1 MIKKLLSLSE
11 NLFTKTAFLTFAFR
25 SKCRVNK
32 STSCKKKPR
41 ENQYSSSSR
50 KKTKRRPII
59 APAIAVRLLKNESSQ
74 SSFMTSLV
82 RKLRYFLIFCLQNVC
97 GLSEYQCLNSLT
109 TASLFV
115 QQIRCHSKPHSI
127 VSHFQRQ
134 PHLWSKTHPSHDNN
148 LQLKSINGL

>member
-50 KKTKRRPII
+50 KKNQEKANNSPSYRCAAIKQKMSQHPANNANKMMSIMTNTCPLNITVFKII
-59 APAIAVRLLKNESSQ
+59 QGLFTNDKKNLFQ
-74 SSFMTSLV
+74 
-82 RKLRYFLIFCLQNVC
+82 R
-97 GLSEYQCLNSLT
+97 
-109 TASLFV
+109 LFV
-115 QQIRCHSKPHSI
+115 TISFLDLQDRL
-127 VSHFQRQ
+127 VFLNTRNYNF
-134 PHLWSKTHPSHDNN
+134 KT
-148 LQLKSINGL
+148 L

>member
-50 KKTKRRPII
+50 NYRSKKEKAEFNIRNIE
-59 APAIAVRLLKNESSQ
+59 LFFKN
-74 SSFMTSLV
+74 
-82 RKLRYFLIFCLQNVC
+82 
-97 GLSEYQCLNSLT
+97 LT
-109 TASLFV
+109 P
-115 QQIRCHSKPHSI
+115 K
-127 VSHFQRQ
+127 
-134 PHLWSKTHPSHDNN
+134 NY
-148 LQLKSINGL
+148 